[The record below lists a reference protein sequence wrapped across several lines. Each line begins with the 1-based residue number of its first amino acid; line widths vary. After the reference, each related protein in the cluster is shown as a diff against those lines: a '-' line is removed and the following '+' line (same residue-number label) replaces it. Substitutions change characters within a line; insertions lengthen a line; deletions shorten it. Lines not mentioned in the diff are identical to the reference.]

1 MSASKDYK
9 LTDLTVYVRG
19 KKYDIRNLVAE
30 FSWYESIDSAFI
42 RCDISLLDSIQF
54 DDELRGDEYISISF
68 ETFASI
74 KPKSSSG
81 RGQKTPITYMLQLYK
96 IGNVIKRER
105 AKIYTLHCGSPE
117 LYNNEANRAF
127 GAFGPNAKK
136 PKIVESMIVDY
147 LRAPNKMKHKG
158 AIEPYSNYNLVSPNW
173 RPVDVIGYLSD
184 KVVRK
189 DGSKNR
195 AGKKTQ
201 QSGFLFYENRLGYN
215 FHSMDFLCEQDHIAE
230 YTYSQ
235 ANVNDNDQSVNAF
248 RIETIRYPDRLNH
261 LEKMRSGTYKTC
273 TYGIVMNATTES
285 YVPQPALTSS
295 ELFDDYT
302 AAGNSYLPPTNE
314 SRVKSLGIDQFSSA
328 LDQQRTSSKSFFG
341 PGGTESF
348 VYEPK
353 TKINNYGKS
362 DRQIE
367 LAEKHGKTAGT
378 VSGPIVTELLELFK
392 IASTL
397 EKHPPFDTEKIK
409 EYQEYWP
416 TRTKFKILP
425 KYKDQ
430 SANAPNGG
438 ADDMPDNVL
447 LASSYSAARYS
458 LLNTLTLSITVPGN
472 TALYAGCV
480 VKVTL
485 PESQQKGKRVPN
497 DLLYSGRYLV
507 KGLKHVYTKEGITTE
522 LHLTRDSVPKLDT
535 KR

>member
-9 LTDLTVYVRG
+9 LKDLTVIVRD

-30 FSWYESIDSAFI
+30 FSWYESIDSAFV

-68 ETFASI
+68 ETFASVS
-74 KPKSSSG
+74 KNSG
-81 RGQKTPITYMLQLYK
+81 ARAKKTPVTYLLQIYK

-105 AKIYTLHCGSPE
+105 AKVYTLHCGSPE

-136 PKIVESMIVDY
+136 PKIVESMVSDY
-147 LRAPNKMKHKG
+147 LRAPNKIKHKN

-173 RPVDVIGYLSD
+173 RAVDVIGYLSD
-184 KVVRK
+184 KVVRRE
-189 DGSKNR
+189 GNKNK
-195 AGKKTQ
+195 AGKKWT

-215 FHSMDFLCEQDHIAE
+215 FHSMDYLCEQDHIAE

-235 ANVNDNDQSVNAF
+235 ANVNDNDPSTNAF

-261 LEKMRSGTYKTC
+261 LDKMRSGLYKTC

-295 ELFDDYT
+295 ELFDNYSENNEYT
-302 AAGNSYLPPTNE
+302 PPDNE
-314 SRVKSLGIDQFSSA
+314 TRVKSLGLDQFSTA
-328 LDQQRTSSKSFFG
+328 LQQQRSQEKTFFG
-341 PGGTESF
+341 AGGGESF
-348 VYEPK
+348 VYEPGK
-353 TKINNYGKS
+353 KINNYGQS
-362 DRQIE
+362 ARQTE
-367 LAEKHGKTAGT
+367 LAEKHGKPAGT
-378 VSGPIVTELLELFK
+378 ISGPIVTELLELFK
-392 IASTL
+392 ISSTL
-397 EKHPPFDTEKIK
+397 EKNPPFDVDKIK

-430 SANAPNGG
+430 TAQAPNGG

-458 LLNTLTLSITVPGN
+458 LLNTLTLSITIPGN

-480 VKVTL
+480 IKVNL

-522 LHLTRDSVPKLDT
+522 LHLTRDSVPKSSSN
-535 KR
+535 R